1 MLRDVRIF
9 AIELLRAF
17 KKVFK
22 YRELEEI
29 TGLPAPALWRYI
41 NMKIMPTAE
50 RAQELVEKL
59 TVPPVI
65 ERLFHNNI
73 IEVGEGIY
81 NVSGISY
88 NLPILKILSYVA
100 YREFHQYDVTAVA
113 TVEVDGIPAAV
124 SVGDIF
130 DSKLVIAKRRPEFGI
145 KNYFQTSYL
154 ARDPPAMVNLYLP
167 STSLNINDR
176 VLLVDDLLHTGR
188 TSIALLKLVRMSGA
202 TPVGLFSLLAV
213 GDSWRDV
220 LKDEVD
226 KIYVVKQLPGE

>member
-59 TVPPVI
+59 TVPSVI
-65 ERLFHNNI
+65 EKLFQNNI

-88 NLPILKILSYVA
+88 NLPILKILSYIA
-100 YREFHQYDVTAVA
+100 YREFHQYDITAVA
-113 TVEVDGIPAAV
+113 TVEVDGIPVAV

-167 STSLNINDR
+167 ATSLNINDR

-188 TSIALLKLVRMSGA
+188 TSVALLKLVRMSGA
-202 TPVGLFSLLAV
+202 TPVGLFSLMAV
-213 GDSWRDV
+213 GDRWRDV

-226 KIYVVKQLPGE
+226 KIYVVKHLPGE